1 MVKHVEEWNLSKNV
15 DRKNKVYV
23 RSMKDYIKPCIREHN
38 PDNVIINVGTNEL
51 ESERQS
57 EMIAKSIID
66 AAKKK
71 QHPHSQYIRG
81 NPKE

>member
-51 ESERQS
+51 DSERQS

-71 QHPHSQYIRG
+71 ATPAQSVYQG
-81 NPKE
+81 